1 MNDAEEACFYILD
14 VRSVVG
20 NCAVWWCPNAQG
32 YTCDIDKAGL
42 YTAKQ
47 AHGMRGT
54 DIPVHRD
61 VVNQLITRH
70 VRLDHVRQAGVL
82 DAYDKAKA
90 EELKAEKDEKAKA
103 RRRGRRA

>member
-1 MNDAEEACFYILD
+1 
-14 VRSVVG
+14 
-20 NCAVWWCPNAQG
+20 
-32 YTCDIDKAGL
+32 
-42 YTAKQ
+42 
-47 AHGMRGT
+47 MRGT

>member
-1 MNDAEEACFYILD
+1 MSVEQEACYYILD

-20 NCAVWWCPNAQG
+20 NCAVWWCPNGQG

-47 AHGMRGT
+47 VKDLRST
-54 DIPVHRD
+54 DIPVHRG
-61 VVNQLITRH
+61 VVNPLAIRH

-90 EELKAEKDEKAKA
+90 EELKAANDEKIKA
-103 RRRGRRA
+103 RRRSRKS